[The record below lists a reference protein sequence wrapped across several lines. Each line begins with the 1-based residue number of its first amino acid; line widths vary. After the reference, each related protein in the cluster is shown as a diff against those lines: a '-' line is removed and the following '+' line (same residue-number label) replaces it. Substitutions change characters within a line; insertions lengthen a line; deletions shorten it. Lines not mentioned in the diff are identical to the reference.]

1 MSDGGVTHKELNEAL
16 GLQTK
21 LIIGKI
27 NRTEDSLKDDISEV
41 KTDLKE
47 DIESINSRV
56 TYIERRGRVEN
67 VVASV
72 VAFFGM
78 IIYGKFSGG

>member
-27 NRTEDSLKDDISEV
+27 NRSEDSLKGNISELKSDV
-41 KTDLKE
+41 KE
-47 DIESINSRV
+47 DIGAVGDRV
-56 TYIERRGRVEN
+56 TYIERRSRTEN
-67 VVASV
+67 IIASV
-72 VAFFGM
+72 VTFFGV